1 MLSVRIPTVLTQWA
15 CQQAKPMMLDLSP
28 RKTLI
33 DCSGEGHI
41 LAKEIEPSQEKE
53 EHTANT

>member
-1 MLSVRIPTVLTQWA
+1 MVLTQWA

-41 LAKEIEPSQEKE
+41 LAKEIEPSQEKKE
-53 EHTANT
+53 YTADT